1 MRFHHGAVHQIGQ
14 TVHHIKRTIGHI
26 DRGMK
31 MARAVHDEVK
41 KHAGHNN
48 ITKAAEKGLTSYEAV
63 RERIREA
70 SGQ

>member
-1 MRFHHGAVHQIGQ
+1 MRLHHGIQRIGQ
-14 TVHHIKRTIGHI
+14 TAHHIKRTLGHI

-41 KHAGHNN
+41 KHVGSNKIAA
-48 ITKAAEKGLTSYEAV
+48 AAEKGLTSYEAV